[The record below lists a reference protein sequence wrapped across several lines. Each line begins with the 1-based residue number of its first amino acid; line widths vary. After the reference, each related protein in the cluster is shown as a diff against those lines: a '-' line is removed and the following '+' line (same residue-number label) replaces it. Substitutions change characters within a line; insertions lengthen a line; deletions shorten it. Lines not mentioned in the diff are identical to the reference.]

1 LRVKGSGFEVWD
13 LRFRAC
19 GLGFRVKGLETLALE
34 DVEVGVMELLGVRVH
49 ELRGVVREHA
59 NLAFGG

>member
-1 LRVKGSGFEVWD
+1 MI
-13 LRFRAC
+13 FRAY
-19 GLGFRVKGLETLALE
+19 GLGFRVKVLETLALE

-49 ELRGVVREHA
+49 EFRGVVREHA

>member
-1 LRVKGSGFEVWD
+1 M
-13 LRFRAC
+13 RFRAC

-34 DVEVGVMELLGVRVH
+34 DVEVGVVELLGVRVH

-59 NLAFGG
+59 NLSGQVSGFRVQGPGAGV

>member
-1 LRVKGSGFEVWD
+1 M
-13 LRFRAC
+13 RFRAY

-49 ELRGVVREHA
+49 ELRGVVREYA